1 MTREITLV
9 SLIDGDELS
18 INETKSFTDYNKA
31 EKYFIKLI
39 KGHFPESCKDWTDE
53 GFNACL
59 DDGYYQE
66 NHFCIYINQITLEA
80 DWYGKI

>member
-18 INETKSFTDYNKA
+18 LNETKSFTNYQKA

-39 KGHFPESCKDWTDE
+39 KEHLPESCKYLTDE
-53 GFNACL
+53 DFDVCL
-59 DDGYYQE
+59 DDGYYQGQYKDSI
-66 NHFCIYINQITLEA
+66 FCVYINQITLE
-80 DWYGKI
+80 DE

>member
-9 SLIDGDELS
+9 SLIDCDEISL
-18 INETKSFTDYNKA
+18 NETKSFTDYHKA

-39 KGHFPESCKDWTDE
+39 KEHFPESCKYWTDE
-53 GFNACL
+53 DFDACL

-66 NHFCIYINQITLEA
+66 TNFCVYINQITLEA
-80 DWYGKI
+80 D